1 MPSLYY
7 VITTKNTALR
17 YHRLCAL
24 ALQLLGRLHDD
35 YVIAIFS
42 VCLSFYIVIN
52 TKNTSGQALRYQR
65 SCAPLLAGAAPCMA
79 LGRLHDDYVIAI
91 FSVCFSCRH

>member
-1 MPSLYY
+1 MYALI
-7 VITTKNTALR
+7 VLCHTKNTALR

-42 VCLSFYIVIN
+42 VCPSFYIVIN

-65 SCAPLLAGAAPCMA
+65 SYAPLLAGAAPCMA
-79 LGRLHDDYVIAI
+79 LGRLHDDYVI

>member
-24 ALQLLGRLHDD
+24 ALQLLGRLHDN

-42 VCLSFYIVIN
+42 VCPSFYVVI
-52 TKNTSGQALRYQR
+52 NTSGQALRYQR
-65 SCAPLLAGAAPCMA
+65 SCMRGAMHGARPGSI
-79 LGRLHDDYVIAI
+79 GRLHDDYVIAN
-91 FSVCFSCRH
+91 F